1 MSETRTYF
9 ENLPEKEAEQTG
21 DVVEVSVTDMLSRTT
36 PNVNPSLNVRPWK
49 NLPHQYTV
57 HF

>member
-1 MSETRTYF
+1 
-9 ENLPEKEAEQTG
+9 EKEAEQTG